1 MQPSS
6 YNVGYEFFKSCTH
19 PRLMGGGGGRK
30 RGTNFNIDI
39 YRELFKNRLL
49 KTAICEF
56 IIQAPLKIVD
66 SYVIKK

>member
-1 MQPSS
+1 M
-6 YNVGYEFFKSCTH
+6 NFFKSCTH
-19 PRLMGGGGGRK
+19 PRLMGGGGRK

-66 SYVIKK
+66 LYVIKK

>member
-1 MQPSS
+1 MNFLNRAPTLDSW
-6 YNVGYEFFKSCTH
+6 
-19 PRLMGGGGGRK
+19 GGGGRK

-49 KTAICEF
+49 KT
-56 IIQAPLKIVD
+56 PLKIAD

>member
-1 MQPSS
+1 MNFLNRAPTLDSW
-6 YNVGYEFFKSCTH
+6 
-19 PRLMGGGGGRK
+19 GGGGRK

-66 SYVIKK
+66 SYVIKKVIPGLKLWP